1 MAQRLHQ
8 GSPRRARVAADG
20 LLAGHLVTM
29 VGRMAPPQIE
39 PPAREA
45 SRGAVQALPGAVQAL
60 PGAAMA
66 RLTLPRAPAAVR
78 QTRAGGGTVPEG
90 APGAERAPVGH
101 Q

>member
-1 MAQRLHQ
+1 MT
-8 GSPRRARVAADG
+8 GSSAVPVFTQSKSPNVLDTCRNFKY
-20 LLAGHLVTM
+20 L
-29 VGRMAPPQIE
+29 
-39 PPAREA
+39 
-45 SRGAVQALPGAVQAL
+45 RGQNLPGAVQAL